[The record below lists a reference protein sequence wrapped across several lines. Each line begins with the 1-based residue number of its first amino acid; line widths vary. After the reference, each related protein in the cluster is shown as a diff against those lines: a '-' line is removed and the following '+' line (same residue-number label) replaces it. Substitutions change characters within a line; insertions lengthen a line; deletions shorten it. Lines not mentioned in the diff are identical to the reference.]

1 MGKNVV
7 LPNPSK
13 KTASLRKKNQLLQSP
28 VQLSEMPSTKQKIPI
43 VPYSPFPAINL
54 LPPLAEKGKTERPQ
68 RHDAPD
74 NELDFQEQKL

>member
-1 MGKNVV
+1 MLFCLTQARRQLHLGK
-7 LPNPSK
+7 K
-13 KTASLRKKNQLLQSP
+13 KQLLQSP

>member
-1 MGKNVV
+1 MLFCLTQARRQLHLG
-7 LPNPSK
+7 
-13 KTASLRKKNQLLQSP
+13 KKNQLLQSP
-28 VQLSEMPSTKQKIPI
+28 VQLSEMPSTTQKIPI